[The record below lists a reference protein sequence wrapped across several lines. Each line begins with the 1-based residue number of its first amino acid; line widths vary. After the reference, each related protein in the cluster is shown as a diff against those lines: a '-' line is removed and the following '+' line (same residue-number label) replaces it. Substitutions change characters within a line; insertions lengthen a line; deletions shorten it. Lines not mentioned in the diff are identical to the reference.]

1 MSNKR
6 VHAVVS
12 GYVQGVSFRY
22 YTRLEAQRLGLTGW
36 VLNRPDG
43 TLEVLADGPQ
53 KKLQVLVNFLL
64 EGPPLAEV
72 RHLQVDWL
80 ESDGEHVDFLV
91 LYL

>member
-6 VHAVVS
+6 LHAIVS

-22 YTRLEAQRLGLTGW
+22 YTRLEAQQLGLTGW
-36 VLNRPDG
+36 VVNRPDG
-43 TLEVLADGPQ
+43 TLEVVADGPQ
-53 KKLQVLVNFLL
+53 RKLQALARFLL

-72 RHLQVDWL
+72 RHVQVDWL
-80 ESDGEHVDFLV
+80 EPAEEHVEFVV